1 MKKPRHEFGTILLVS
16 ILLCSIAEGAGSNH
30 DAAKDLRPAHIDV
43 DGDQD
48 VIEKAF
54 EPGTQGADNLS
65 HARRSTIYLGAVRA
79 PKQEPRIGY
88 HRTMEMQFTSRASA
102 FLYAYPTPK
111 SKATMEG
118 GENRVKIFYGANA
131 TIRAFPL
138 SGSHI
143 TRFSMCAFGFP
154 NRISTGI
161 GKIQATP
168 TLRGAYESSQTATH
182 SPNPLLLLDL
192 HYSIR
197 NVHPEN
203 IDGSRKEANEYSVWI
218 VTCKHAVENGPFI
231 GVRLNTTTGSS
242 LTYVTTGA
250 SWRRYEHADVA
261 VLNFKGWRN
270 PDVDLAMFEYGQAV
284 EKEEIV
290 SNALYEGTPVAL
302 TGYPISMLQ
311 TPDRNYP
318 VVQFGYIAQI
328 QGYLADDK
336 NHTAFLI
343 GGAAFPG
350 NSGGPVL
357 IPGGTPTA
365 VTRYFRRGLL

>member
-1 MKKPRHEFGTILLVS
+1 M
-16 ILLCSIAEGAGSNH
+16 LLCSIAKGAGSNH

-111 SKATMEG
+111 SKTTMEG
-118 GENRVKIFYGANA
+118 GENINGR
-131 TIRAFPL
+131 
-138 SGSHI
+138 
-143 TRFSMCAFGFP
+143 
-154 NRISTGI
+154 
-161 GKIQATP
+161 
-168 TLRGAYESSQTATH
+168 
-182 SPNPLLLLDL
+182 
-192 HYSIR
+192 
-197 NVHPEN
+197 
-203 IDGSRKEANEYSVWI
+203 RKEGNEYSVWI

-250 SWRRYEHADVA
+250 SWRRDEHADVA
-261 VLNFKGWRN
+261 VLKFKGWRN
-270 PDVDLAMFEYGQAV
+270 PDVDLAMFEYGQAI

-302 TGYPISMLQ
+302 TGYSISMLQ

-365 VTRYFRRGLL
+365 VTRYFRRGLLLGMVCAQRPAPTRVGNRWTFAISQSAYLAQVVPMATIHKAIEQSGEWELRAN